1 MEIELLKRHWDA
13 LGRDDPLWAVLTEPD
28 AKGGRWKLDE
38 FLARGEHDVATF
50 LGELDELGVGYER
63 GRALD
68 FGCGVGRL
76 TQALADR
83 FETCDGV
90 DISHPMI
97 EEARRINR
105 HGERCRYHVNAAP
118 NLELFDSSSFDF
130 VMSFIVLQH
139 MEPRY
144 AKAYV
149 AEFLRVLRPGG
160 LALFQLPSKSI
171 APLPEALSDGGWRA
185 AISVTGDRPR
195 ELRAGTQQLLRVR
208 VRNRGTA
215 TWPADAHIRLGN
227 HWTDQSGRVLVMDDA
242 RAELP
247 GDLAPDQEATVEL
260 FVTAPAAVGSVRLEL
275 DLVQEGI
282 GWFASR
288 GSKTLRL
295 PVTITPGTEELP
307 DAETAFAPHMEMHAV
322 PREEVLALVQESGG
336 QVLHALPDIAAGS
349 GFESFRYVVRRT
361 ASADRPVPRQSLEHL
376 DAAVAAIPDRWDM
389 LPPVMSRRR
398 GRAGELERLL
408 KRAAGKGLRW
418 LTWAQTE
425 HDRAVVRALR
435 EARGALDQQ
444 DAELRRL
451 REEIARLRAGS
462 QQRDE

>member
-1 MEIELLKRHWDA
+1 
-13 LGRDDPLWAVLTEPD
+13 
-28 AKGGRWKLDE
+28 
-38 FLARGEHDVATF
+38 
-50 LGELDELGVGYER
+50 
-63 GRALD
+63 
-68 FGCGVGRL
+68 
-76 TQALADR
+76 
-83 FETCDGV
+83 
-90 DISHPMI
+90 
-97 EEARRINR
+97 
-105 HGERCRYHVNAAP
+105 
-118 NLELFDSSSFDF
+118 
-130 VMSFIVLQH
+130 MSFIVLQH

-160 LALFQLPSKSI
+160 VALFQLPSKSI
-171 APLPEALSDGGWRA
+171 APLPAALSDGGWRA
-185 AISVTGDRPR
+185 AITLASERPR
-195 ELRAGTQQLLRVR
+195 ELRAGTQQRLSVR

-242 RAELP
+242 RTELP
-247 GDLAPDQEATVEL
+247 GDVAAGQEVTVEL
-260 FVTAPAAVGSVRLEL
+260 LVTAPAAVGGVRLEL

-288 GSKTLRL
+288 GSKPLRI
-295 PVTITPGTEELP
+295 PVTITPGAEQLP

-322 PREEVLALVQESGG
+322 PREEVLALVRDSGG
-336 QVLHALPDIAAGS
+336 ETLQTLSDIAAGS
-349 GFESFRYVVRRT
+349 GFEDFRYVVRRT
-361 ASADRPVPRQSLEHL
+361 ATSDRPVPRQSLEHF

-408 KRAAGKGLRW
+408 KRAVGKGLRW

-451 REEIARLRAGS
+451 RDELARLRAGS
-462 QQRDE
+462 GQPDE